1 MENVNDIISLMKSA
15 SATDK
20 ALITKAFEFSKL
32 HHDGQKRL
40 SGEPYFIHPFET
52 AKNLARLG
60 MNATTIAAGLLHD
73 VVEDGHVSTDEIE
86 KEFGKEILFLIEGVT
101 KLGKLKYRGLER
113 HTESLQKL
121 FVAMSQD
128 LRVLIIRLTDRI
140 HNMQTLEF
148 IPEEKRKRI
157 AMETLEIYAP
167 LANRL
172 GMSKLKGDL
181 EDLAFP
187 YVYPK
192 EFEKVK
198 TLAEEKSLEVRVSLE
213 KIETQLREEFAK
225 EKIIGARV
233 DMRIK
238 HLYSLYLKLQRK
250 DWDIDKIYDIV
261 AIRIIVPTI
270 TDCYKVLGVVHGLW
284 RPLIGRIKDY
294 IAVPKPN
301 GYKSIHTTIFSGD
314 GAIIEVQIRT
324 EEMHR
329 DSEFGIASHLSYKE
343 ESRGG
348 KASALSKNFLW
359 IAKLLPSFGGVKT
372 KVEELSGNN
381 NGNGNVDEMPLWV
394 KQLAEIHS
402 DILDSKEFLNN
413 LKTDFFEHRVF
424 AFTPQGDVID
434 LPLHSSPIDF
444 AYSIHSDI
452 GDHIGGVKVNGKLV
466 TLDTPLKNG
475 DIVEIITKKSSHPT
489 QKWLD
494 MAKTTVAKRHIRNAL
509 DANKR

>member
-1 MENVNDIISLMKSA
+1 MQNVNDIIELMRSPTA
-15 SATDK
+15 SDR
-20 ALITKAFEFSKL
+20 ALVTKAFDFSKL
-32 HHDGQKRL
+32 HHEGQKRF

-60 MNATTIAAGLLHD
+60 MDVTTISAGLLHD
-73 VVEDGHVSTDEIE
+73 VVEDGHVSTEEIE

-128 LRVLIIRLTDRI
+128 LRVLIIKLTDRM

-148 IPEEKRKRI
+148 VPEEKRKRI

-167 LANRL
+167 LAYRL

-198 TLAEEKSLEVRVSLE
+198 KVIEEKSLETRESLE
-213 KIETQLREEFAK
+213 KIETQLKEEFIK
-225 EKIIGARV
+225 EKIVGAKVDTRV
-233 DMRIK
+233 K
-238 HLYSLYLKLQRK
+238 HLYSLYLKLERK
-250 DWDIDKIYDIV
+250 DWDIEKIYDIL
-261 AIRIIVPTI
+261 AIRIVVPTL
-270 TDCYKVLGVVHGLW
+270 TDCYRVLGIVHGLW
-284 RPLIGRIKDY
+284 RPLPGRIKDY
-294 IAVPKPN
+294 TAVPKPN

-324 EEMHR
+324 DDMHR
-329 DSEFGIASHLSYKE
+329 DAEFGIASHLSYKE
-343 ESRGG
+343 AVATGRISQY
-348 KASALSKNFLW
+348 SKNFLW
-359 IAKLLPSFGGVKT
+359 IAKLLPNFARPTS
-372 KVEELSGNN
+372 LS
-381 NGNGNVDEMPLWV
+381 DEKNSNESPETMPAWI
-394 KQLAEIHS
+394 KQLAEIHAETF
-402 DILDSKEFLNN
+402 DPKEFLNN

-424 AFTPQGDVID
+424 TFTPQGDVID
-434 LPLHSSPIDF
+434 LPLNSSPIDF

-452 GDHIGGVKVNGKLV
+452 GDHIAGVKVNGKMV
-466 TLDTPLKNG
+466 SLDTPLKNG
-475 DIVEIITKKSSHPT
+475 DIVEVVTKKSSRPSA
-489 QKWLD
+489 KWLE

-509 DANKR
+509 ENQNKN